1 MNFSV
6 FYFEVRDNKAEACKL
21 AEKALKEAME
31 TLDEAKEDV
40 YRDAKGIIDLLT
52 ENLELWKEDDGD
64 N

>member
-6 FYFEVRDNKAEACKL
+6 FYFEVRDNKQEACKL
-21 AEKALKEAME
+21 ADKALKEALE

-40 YRDAKGIIDLLT
+40 YRDAKGIIDLLN